1 MRVSKRTIKKTLR
14 VVKGAHDF
22 YPKYSSDKGYVLLC
36 LPFDKVPFKIAQ
48 RVFFPL
54 IDEYN
59 GTVKAV
65 IHQAFF
71 PIIKNI
77 DPDHFITVLN
87 SDIGNSLLPSKRLV
101 KEIFQYNYIAAADL
115 NIDFNLITAYF
126 VHNSNAQLRVGFKSD
141 HSDLCFNTQID
152 KKEDDSIEPGYL
164 QIKSLL
170 ISILKRT
177 TKGRI

>member
-1 MRVSKRTIKKTLR
+1 MRVSKRTVKKILR
-14 VVKGAHDF
+14 VVKRAPDF

-59 GTVKAV
+59 GKVKAV

-77 DPDHFITVLN
+77 DPNRFIPVLN
-87 SDIGNSLLPSKRLV
+87 SDIGRSLLPSESLV
-101 KEIFQYNYIAAADL
+101 KEIFQYNYVAAADL
-115 NIDFNLITAYF
+115 NIDFNLTTAYL
-126 VHNSNAQLRVGFKSD
+126 VHNSNAQFRIGFKSYY
-141 HSDLCFNTQID
+141 SDLCFNIQID
-152 KKEDDSIEPGYL
+152 KKKDDSIEGGYIQINSLITSMLL
-164 QIKSLL
+164 Q
-170 ISILKRT
+170 T
-177 TKGRI
+177 TASNV